1 MNNSD
6 IIIDSEC
13 DTEYDP
19 LFENFIYLGTASYL
33 ILGLFLHIRI
43 LWTILIK
50 ERSYFKDNSFF
61 ILFAADSIASVSLIL
76 NDLLFTRVFMYIP
89 QLCPIVSPFFWT
101 PSIILKVIYFLNNH
115 ARLAKS
121 VAQIFMVLN
130 RMSCVIIP
138 AVYNKI
144 WSTLTPIACVLVVI
158 LPFGGLWN
166 ILISRIFV
174 LSVRGGFGTSYIR
187 AVSWAS
193 LSMFQ
198 SIYII
203 TALIFTFVCTSIT
216 LYKLILLPGRI
227 KSAEKSLCFTSITI
241 SVTFLLVAVTQVT
254 FATCLSCR
262 SDALYIIQFMAFDTF
277 TVGSA
282 VIMVLTNQHI
292 RSSIFSS
299 SRKRKIINVTVTAMP
314 SGRFSNTS

>member
-1 MNNSD
+1 MNNSE

-19 LFENFIYLGTASYL
+19 LFENFLYLGTASYL

-115 ARLAKS
+115 ARFAKS

-138 AVYNKI
+138 ASYNKI

-187 AVSWAS
+187 AVSW
-193 LSMFQ
+193 
-198 SIYII
+198 
-203 TALIFTFVCTSIT
+203 
-216 LYKLILLPGRI
+216 
-227 KSAEKSLCFTSITI
+227 
-241 SVTFLLVAVTQVT
+241 VT